1 MYTLQNV
8 IQTFKITLFFLL
20 FSFASAQST
29 PTKIAILQIVEHPAL
44 NQTRKGL
51 VEELERLGYQD
62 GKNLTLE
69 YQSAQGSPA
78 LATQIAQKFVSEH
91 PDLIVAIA
99 TPAAQAAL
107 AATKDKTIPIVF
119 TSVTDPLRAKLVKNL
134 KIPDGHVTGVSN
146 FVNPKPQFE
155 FFKKLVPT
163 LKTIG
168 IVYNPGEDNSAVLNS
183 LMEKEGAALG
193 LKIVLASATKTGDVL
208 AASRSLCGK
217 VDAVFINNDNT
228 ALSAFKS
235 VVKAANECG
244 IPAFVSDLD
253 IVDQGARAALGPNQ
267 FELGRQTARMVDFIL
282 KHPKEPLPPVEFP
295 EKTEEFSRK
304 PS

>member
-1 MYTLQNV
+1 MYILKNV
-8 IQTFKITLFFLL
+8 IQTLKLTLFIIL
-20 FSFASAQST
+20 FSFSSAQST

-44 NQTRKGL
+44 NQTRQGL
-51 VEELERLGYQD
+51 VKELQRLGYQE

-69 YQSAQGSPA
+69 YQSAQGSPS
-78 LATQIAQKFVSEH
+78 LAAQIAQKFVSEH

-99 TPAAQAAL
+99 TSAAQAVL
-107 AATKDKTIPIVF
+107 TATKDKTIPIVF

-134 KIPDGHVTGVSN
+134 KTPGGHVTGVSN
-146 FVNPKPQFE
+146 FVSPKPQFE

-168 IVYNPGEDNSAVLNS
+168 IVYSPGEDNSEVLND

-193 LKIVLASATKTGDVL
+193 LKIVLAPATKTGEVL

-217 VDAVFINNDNT
+217 VDAIFINNDNT

-282 KHPKEPLPPVEFP
+282 KHPKEPLPAVEFP
-295 EKTEEFSRK
+295 EKTEKFVRK
-304 PS
+304 SS

>member
-1 MYTLQNV
+1 MYAFKNV
-8 IQTFKITLFFLL
+8 IQAFKITLFFLL
-20 FSFASAQST
+20 FSFSSAQST
-29 PTKIAILQIVEHPAL
+29 STKIAILQINEHPAL
-44 NQTRKGL
+44 NQARQGL
-51 VEELERLGYQD
+51 VKELQSLGYKQ
-62 GKNLTLE
+62 GVNLTLD

-78 LATQIAQKFVSEH
+78 LASQIAQKFASEH
-91 PDLIVAIA
+91 PDIIVAIA
-99 TPAAQAAL
+99 TPAAQAAISATRGMNIPVVF
-107 AATKDKTIPIVF
+107 AAV
-119 TSVTDPLRAKLVKNL
+119 SDPLGAKLVTNL
-134 KIPDGHVTGVSN
+134 KAPKGNVTGVSD

-155 FFKKLVPT
+155 FFKKLVPS

-168 IVYNPGEDNSAVLNS
+168 IVYNPGEDNSAVLNN
-183 LMEKEGAALG
+183 LMEKEGTPLG

-217 VDAVFINNDNT
+217 VDAIFINNDNT

-253 IVDQGARAALGPNQ
+253 IVEQGARAALGPNQ

-295 EKTEEFSRK
+295 EKTEEFVRK
-304 PS
+304 SP